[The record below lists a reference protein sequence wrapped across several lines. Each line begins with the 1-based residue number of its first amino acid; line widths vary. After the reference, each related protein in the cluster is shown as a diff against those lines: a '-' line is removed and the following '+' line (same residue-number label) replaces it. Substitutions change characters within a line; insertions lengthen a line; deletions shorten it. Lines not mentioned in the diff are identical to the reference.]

1 MTLARRA
8 HTPAEIE
15 RYAALA
21 FSLADITR
29 QVSLRYF
36 RNDFVTDTKDDL
48 SPVTIADRECE
59 RLMRERIREA
69 FPDHGIIGEEHGSD
83 RPEASHV
90 WVLDPIDG
98 TKAFITGRP
107 LFGALIALCR
117 DGVPVIGVI
126 DCPAV
131 DDRWVGIDGRPTT
144 HNDMTCHTRRCGR
157 LEDALLYAT
166 SPYMFTG
173 DDAET
178 FDRLRRKVR
187 YPLFGGD
194 CHNYGLAASGWID
207 LVVEACMKVHDWA
220 ALVPIAQGAGGAMTD
235 WSGRPLTFESDGR
248 VIMAGDERTHWAAID
263 ILSKNRGQAP
273 N

>member
-1 MTLARRA
+1 LARRSKSVQDL
-8 HTPAEIE
+8 E
-15 RYAALA
+15 RFAALA

-29 QVSLRYF
+29 GVSLRYF
-36 RNDFVTDTKDDL
+36 RNDYVTDTKSDA

-59 RLMRERIREA
+59 QLMRERIREQ
-69 FPDHGIIGEEHGSD
+69 FPEHGIIGEEHGSD
-83 RPEASHV
+83 RPGATYV

-98 TKAFITGRP
+98 TKAFISGRP

-131 DDRWVGIDGRPTT
+131 DDRWVGIEGRPTT
-144 HNDMTCHTRRCGR
+144 HNDMPCYTRRCAR
-157 LEDALLYAT
+157 LEDALMYST
-166 SPYMFTG
+166 SPYMFEG
-173 DDAET
+173 ADAEA
-178 FDRLRRKVR
+178 FDRLRQKVR

-220 ALVPIAQGAGGAMTD
+220 ALVPIAEGAGGRLTD
-235 WSGRPLTFESDGR
+235 WQGKALTFESDGR
-248 VIMAGDERTHWAAID
+248 VLMAGDERMHFAAVQT
-263 ILSKNRGQAP
+263 LSS
-273 N
+273 